1 MVDTAGKHALLQA
14 IVHLVVC
21 LVVRVAHV
29 GSVSKRSNLEVAVEW
44 CSEVFVMDF
53 KAVILVVLA
62 ATVVSVSSLLSCVT
76 LEFSLLHEI
85 RAFNI
90 QVLFFID
97 AHMFEEV
104 SYLPFEW
111 VDSGAYLVKTF
122 FICRS
127 LDCRLGG

>member
-1 MVDTAGKHALLQA
+1 M
-14 IVHLVVC
+14 
-21 LVVRVAHV
+21 
-29 GSVSKRSNLEVAVEW
+29 
-44 CSEVFVMDF
+44 FVMDF